1 MTKESWENRIRE
13 VVRNQL
19 RQEIRDNGE
28 PSQAAPVGNLLWAA
42 TAGFAEEEHD
52 CHTFER
58 ITLAENRRQGRSTD
72 AGELSV
78 WDYL

>member
-1 MTKESWENRIRE
+1 M
-13 VVRNQL
+13 RNQL
-19 RQEIRDNGE
+19 RQEIRDNGG
-28 PSQAAPVGNLLWAA
+28 PCQAGPVGNLLWAA

-52 CHTFER
+52 HSGHG
-58 ITLAENRRQGRSTD
+58 AENRGQGRSTD